1 MDTFDYKAYLKN
13 NPLLKEELKDNGPE
27 EAEFDN
33 EFNALGTELAGAI
46 KNDFKKGFVLQNGEK
61 KTINEVA
68 TVVGIIGYILLSN
81 TLANMLAKFA
91 QKMSKKYNWGKGEE
105 AAKNIYK
112 WTHDNEKAFQA
123 PIRRVIGLFTKDPKK
138 TDQISKI
145 IYAVLILLMAG
156 QAGGNAASYI
166 KKASWIKG
174 GLYGLKSA
182 IKGKEVH
189 TIFKDVIA
197 DIGG

>member
-27 EAEFDN
+27 EKAFDN
-33 EFNALGTELAGAI
+33 EFDALGAQLAGAI
-46 KNDFKKGFVLQNGEK
+46 KNELGDKAKKLD
-61 KTINEVA
+61 EVA
-68 TVVGIIGYILLSN
+68 GIVGIIGYILLSN
-81 TLANMLAKFA
+81 TVANMLAKFA

-112 WTHDNEKAFQA
+112 WTHDNEKSFQA
-123 PIRRVIGLFTKDPKK
+123 PIRRIVSLFTKDAKRQ
-138 TDQISKI
+138 DQVAKI
-145 IYAVLILLMAG
+145 LYAVLILLMAG
-156 QAGGNAASYI
+156 QAGGNAASYL
-166 KKASWIKG
+166 KKASWLKG

-197 DIGG
+197 DIGA

>member
-1 MDTFDYKAYLKN
+1 MDNFDYKAYLKN

-27 EAEFDN
+27 EKEFDAEFD
-33 EFNALGTELAGAI
+33 ALGAELAGAI
-46 KNDFKKGFVLQNGEK
+46 KDELGDKAKK
-61 KTINEVA
+61 IDEVA
-68 TVVGIIGYILLSN
+68 GVVGIIGYILLSN
-81 TLANMLAKFA
+81 TVANMLAKFA
-91 QKMSKKYNWGKGEE
+91 QKQAKKHNWGKGEE

-123 PIRRVIGLFTKDPKK
+123 PIRRIVSLFTKDTKRQ
-138 TDQISKI
+138 DQVAKI

-156 QAGGNAASYI
+156 QAGGNAASYM
-166 KKASWIKG
+166 KKASYLKG

-182 IKGKEVH
+182 VKGKEVH

-197 DIGG
+197 DIGA

>member
-13 NPLLKEELKDNGPE
+13 NPLLKEELEDNGPE
-27 EAEFDN
+27 EKAFDN
-33 EFNALGTELAGAI
+33 EFGALGAQLATAI
-46 KNDFKKGFVLQNGEK
+46 KGELKGKEEK
-61 KTINEVA
+61 LDEVA
-68 TVVGIIGYILLSN
+68 GVVGIIGYILLSN
-81 TLANMLAKFA
+81 TVANMLAKFA

-123 PIRRVIGLFTKDPKK
+123 PIKRIVGLFTKDEKK
-138 TDQISKI
+138 KKQISEI
-145 IYAVLILLMAG
+145 LYAIVILLMAG
-156 QAGGNAASYI
+156 QAGGDAASYL
-166 KKASWIKG
+166 KKASYLKG

-182 IKGKEVH
+182 VKGKEVH
-189 TIFKDVIA
+189 SIFKDVIA

>member
-1 MDTFDYKAYLKN
+1 MDIFDYKAYLKN

-27 EAEFDN
+27 EKAFDN
-33 EFNALGTELAGAI
+33 EFDALGAELAGAI
-46 KNDFKKGFVLQNGEK
+46 KNELGDKAKKLD
-61 KTINEVA
+61 EVA
-68 TVVGIIGYILLSN
+68 GVVGIIGYILLSN
-81 TLANMLAKFA
+81 TVANMLAKFA

-123 PIRRVIGLFTKDPKK
+123 PIRRIVSLFTKDAKRQ
-138 TDQISKI
+138 DQVAKI
-145 IYAVLILLMAG
+145 LYAVLILLMAG
-156 QAGGNAASYI
+156 QAGGNAASYL
-166 KKASWIKG
+166 KKASWLKG

-197 DIGG
+197 DIGA

>member
-27 EAEFDN
+27 EKAFDN
-33 EFNALGTELAGAI
+33 EFDALGVQLAGAI
-46 KNDFKKGFVLQNGEK
+46 KNELGDKAKKLD
-61 KTINEVA
+61 EVA
-68 TVVGIIGYILLSN
+68 GIVGIIGYILLSN
-81 TLANMLAKFA
+81 TVANMLAKFV
-91 QKMSKKYNWGKGEE
+91 QKISKKYNWGKGEE

-112 WTHDNEKAFQA
+112 WTHDNEKAFKA
-123 PIRRVIGLFTKDPKK
+123 PIRRIVGLFTKDEKK
-138 TDQISKI
+138 KDQISSI
-145 IYAVLILLMAG
+145 LYAVVILMMAG
-156 QAGGNAASYI
+156 QAGGNAVGYV
-166 KKASWIKG
+166 KKASYLKG

-182 IKGKEVH
+182 VKGKEVH

>member
-27 EAEFDN
+27 EKAFDN
-33 EFNALGTELAGAI
+33 EFDALGAELAGAI
-46 KNDFKKGFVLQNGEK
+46 KNELGDKAKKLD
-61 KTINEVA
+61 EVA
-68 TVVGIIGYILLSN
+68 GVVGIIGYILLSN
-81 TLANMLAKFA
+81 TVANMLAKFA

-123 PIRRVIGLFTKDPKK
+123 PIRRIVSLFTKDAKRQ
-138 TDQISKI
+138 DQVAKI
-145 IYAVLILLMAG
+145 LYAVLILLMAG
-156 QAGGNAASYI
+156 QAGGNAASYL
-166 KKASWIKG
+166 KKASWLKG

-197 DIGG
+197 DIGA

>member
-33 EFNALGTELAGAI
+33 EFDALATELAGAI
-46 KNDFKKGFVLQNGEK
+46 EDELGGKAKK
-61 KTINEVA
+61 INEVA
-68 TVVGIIGYILLSN
+68 GVVGIIGYILLSN
-81 TLANMLAKFA
+81 TVANMLAKFA
-91 QKMSKKYNWGKGEE
+91 QKMSKKYDWGKGEE

-123 PIRRVIGLFTKDPKK
+123 PIRRVVKLFTKDEKRIN
-138 TDQISKI
+138 QVSKVLYAI
-145 IYAVLILLMAG
+145 IILLMAG
-156 QAGGNAASYI
+156 QAGGNAASYL
-166 KKASWIKG
+166 KKASWLKG

-182 IKGKEVH
+182 VKGKEVH
-189 TIFKDVIA
+189 AIFKDVIA